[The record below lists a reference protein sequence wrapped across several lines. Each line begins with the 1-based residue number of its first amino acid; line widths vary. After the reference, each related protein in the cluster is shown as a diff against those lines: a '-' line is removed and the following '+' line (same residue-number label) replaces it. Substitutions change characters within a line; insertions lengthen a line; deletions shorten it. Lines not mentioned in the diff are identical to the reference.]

1 MILALIFWW
10 FALLDLDGHVVQR
23 HARFL
28 ERADCEDARTLYE
41 RIIEESG
48 REDRTVG
55 PCIEAAP

>member
-10 FALLDLDGHVVQR
+10 FALLDLDGHVVQV

-28 ERADCEDARTLYE
+28 DPADCEDARTLYE

-48 REDRTVG
+48 REDRRVG
-55 PCIEAAP
+55 ECREVVG